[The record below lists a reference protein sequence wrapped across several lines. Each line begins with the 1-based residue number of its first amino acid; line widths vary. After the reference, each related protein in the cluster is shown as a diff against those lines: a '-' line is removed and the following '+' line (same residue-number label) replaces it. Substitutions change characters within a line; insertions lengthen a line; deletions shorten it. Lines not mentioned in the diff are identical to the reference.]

1 MTLVIENTN
10 VTVNDLVTIECRMV
24 EKGRPEAKISWYH
37 NNELLPD
44 KNDRYLFN
52 RGEVELKDSG
62 SYKCVAENNAGI
74 SESKVKNLIVNK
86 KPGEGR
92 EKVLNF
98 NVPVTPNFVRYFL
111 DCIAKNSVICGDIQ
125 HYSIWK

>member
-1 MTLVIENTN
+1 MIENTN

-24 EKGRPEAKISWYH
+24 KKGRPQAKISWYH

-44 KNDRYLFN
+44 KNDHYLFN
-52 RGEVELKDSG
+52 REEVELKDSG

-74 SESKVKNLIVNK
+74 SESKVKSLIVNK

-92 EKVLNF
+92 GKL
-98 NVPVTPNFVRYFL
+98 RY
-111 DCIAKNSVICGDIQ
+111 
-125 HYSIWK
+125 

>member
-1 MTLVIENTN
+1 
-10 VTVNDLVTIECRMV
+10 MV
-24 EKGRPEAKISWYH
+24 KKGRPQAKISWYH
-37 NNELLPD
+37 NNELLPV

-74 SESKVKNLIVNK
+74 SESKVKSLIVNK

-92 EKVLNF
+92 GKVLNF

-125 HYSIWK
+125 HYSICK